1 MPVINL
7 NVAEKHTT
15 VVGTAA
21 IVCGNSDYT
30 LAITFDDEWAEVT
43 EKRAR
48 FSYVRDGVRQYED
61 SEPFTGDTVAVP
73 ILSDIAQVEVGVYG
87 GSLRTSTPASIP
99 CERSILC
106 GNRHPKDP
114 APEVYDRMVADVAA
128 EVLATFPTAEEAS
141 F

>member
-1 MPVINL
+1 MPIINI
-7 NVAEKHTT
+7 NVAEKRAAT
-15 VVGTAA
+15 VGAPV

-30 LAITFDDEWAEVT
+30 LAFTFDSEWAAVE

-48 FSYVRDGVRQYED
+48 FSYVRNGVRQYED
-61 SEPFTGDTVAVP
+61 SEPFTGDSVAVP
-73 ILSDIAQVEVGVYG
+73 ILSDITRVEVGVYG
-87 GSLRTSTPASIP
+87 GSLQTSTPASIP

-114 APEVYDRMVADVAA
+114 SPEVYDRMVADVTA